1 MKLSEI
7 PTDPESLNQLS
18 KTELVQ
24 VIISQQ
30 KIIEELKQEIAK
42 LKVSRD
48 LDSQTSSKPPST
60 DLLKKS
66 ETESQK
72 TEEQQ
77 KSKRKPGGQPG
88 HPGKTRKGFDRIDR
102 CVLLRPEKCSLCQS
116 EIFEEEPVK
125 VETQQVAQL
134 VERPIEIV
142 EYHRQYCQC
151 TKCGVVTPASWD
163 SGMIPGQDLGV
174 RLQAFLGWLGN
185 YGHLPYEKQQELL
198 WELGK
203 IEIGVGTLVTTNQR
217 VEGAIKPSIEE
228 LSEWVKTTQ
237 PNIHVDET
245 PWPVKGVKEWLW
257 VFTNPDFCLFRA
269 GDTRSRAELIAV
281 LGSEY
286 SGVMS
291 SDDLSVY
298 NGYSVAAQ
306 QKCLAHLRR
315 HFKRLLKLPGKYN
328 QVIGQTFLDLIDEA
342 FERYRDWQLTRNELS
357 YRTWGEEFKNQLDKR
372 LKQYS
377 QIAGYEAGKLLRSLK
392 EKASQWWYFLEHPE
406 VPPDNNLAERSLR
419 LAVTKRKVSGGSRS
433 MKRFEHTANLL
444 TIVQT
449 CRRQKRS
456 VINFFEQAL
465 IATVDS
471 SEMPTLII

>member
-1 MKLSEI
+1 MKTPEI
-7 PTDPESLNQLS
+7 PTDPECLNQLS
-18 KTELVQ
+18 KSELVQ
-24 VIISQQ
+24 LIISQQ
-30 KIIEELKQEIAK
+30 KIIEQLKQEIEK
-42 LKVSRD
+42 LKISRD
-48 LDSQTSSKPPST
+48 LDSQISSKPPST

-66 ETESQK
+66 EKNSQK
-72 TEEQQ
+72 TEARQ
-77 KSKRKPGGQPG
+77 KSQRKPGGQPG

-102 CVLLRPEKCSLCQS
+102 CVVLRPEECSFCQG
-116 EIFEEEPVK
+116 EIWENEPVK
-125 VETQQVAQL
+125 VETQHNDQL
-134 VERPIEIV
+134 VEQPIEIV
-142 EYHRQYCQC
+142 EYYLQHCQC
-151 TKCGVVTPASWD
+151 AECGTVTPASWP
-163 SGMIPGQDLGV
+163 SSIIPGQDLGV
-174 RLQAFLGWLGN
+174 KLQALLGWLGN
-185 YGHLPYEKQQELL
+185 YGHLPYEKQQEFL

-217 VEGAIKPSIEE
+217 VETAINPSIEE
-228 LSEWVKTTQ
+228 LSKWVRTAQ

-245 PWPVKGVKEWLW
+245 PWPLLGVKEWLW

-291 SDDLSVY
+291 SDEYSVY

-315 HFKRLLKLPGKYN
+315 HFKRLLKLPGKSN

-342 FERYRDWQLTRNELS
+342 FEHYRDWQLTRNELS
-357 YRTWGEEFKNQLDKR
+357 YRTWGKEFKNQLEQR

-433 MKRFEHTANLL
+433 LIRFEHTANLL
-444 TIVQT
+444 TVVQT

-456 VINFFEQAL
+456 VIHFFEQAL
-465 IATVDS
+465 MATVDS
-471 SEMPTLII
+471 SEIPTLII